1 MTSRLISALLFSS
14 VLIGGCSGPT
24 GGEAAPATPDSG
36 VITDSGEAVTT
47 FTVLPDDP
55 GIRYVGRW
63 NLSDPTAPELG
74 WQGGS
79 LALAFQG
86 TDATLTLDAG
96 NTNEYARV
104 IVDGDQTTT
113 SHVALLPGLNTVVL
127 AENLE
132 SGPHTVEFVRE
143 TYWGTNFVPIE
154 IQVTG
159 SKLIEPPP
167 KATRSIEFYGD
178 SNLAGYALMSETND
192 SDARYVGSHF
202 SLAGIAARA
211 LSADYT
217 NISVS
222 GETLR
227 GMTQLYDRIDWY
239 AGVGSWDF
247 DRYTPDVIVVNLGAN
262 DIDTAGEM
270 AIRQRYVTLL
280 DLLRTAHPDVHIV
293 IFNGWGWS
301 HDEPSNYTAEV
312 VAEYGDPNV
321 SVATFPWVFEQWHGC
336 EPDHAGMASYL
347 LAHLEE
353 TLGWQAQPLD
363 VMNGYG
369 LNGDLANGSFEEV
382 APFGGFGWRYAAQ
395 PGVERITQSSDA
407 KDGSALLR
415 LSQGATVHQPN
426 PARPGQTV
434 TVTLW
439 LRAEEAGQSVDVS
452 IDFRDQTM
460 WTDPLQ
466 TETTTLDLS
475 TEWARYTVAAAAPE
489 LTDNPVFHT
498 RLTIAAGPGSTVDID
513 ALSSTTED

>member
-1 MTSRLISALLFSS
+1 
-14 VLIGGCSGPT
+14 
-24 GGEAAPATPDSG
+24 
-36 VITDSGEAVTT
+36 
-47 FTVLPDDP
+47 
-55 GIRYVGRW
+55 
-63 NLSDPTAPELG
+63 
-74 WQGGS
+74 
-79 LALAFQG
+79 LAFQG

-96 NTNEYARV
+96 NAKEYARI

-113 SHVALLPGLNTVVL
+113 SHVALLPGPNTVVL
-127 AENLE
+127 AENLD

-143 TYWGTNFVPIE
+143 TYWGTNFIPRE

-159 SKLIEPPP
+159 SKLLEPPP

-239 AGVGSWDF
+239 ADVGSWDF

-262 DIDTAGEM
+262 DIDNAGEA

-301 HDEPSNYTAEV
+301 HNETANYTAEV

-336 EPDHAGMASYL
+336 ETDHAGMASYL

-353 TLGWQAQPLD
+353 TLGWQAEPLD

-369 LNGDLANGSFEEV
+369 LDGDLANGSFEEV
-382 APFGGFGWRYAAQ
+382 APFGGFGWRYA
-395 PGVERITQSSDA
+395 
-407 KDGSALLR
+407 
-415 LSQGATVHQPN
+415 
-426 PARPGQTV
+426 
-434 TVTLW
+434 
-439 LRAEEAGQSVDVS
+439 
-452 IDFRDQTM
+452 
-460 WTDPLQ
+460 
-466 TETTTLDLS
+466 
-475 TEWARYTVAAAAPE
+475 
-489 LTDNPVFHT
+489 
-498 RLTIAAGPGSTVDID
+498 
-513 ALSSTTED
+513 